1 MKYFNAI
8 TAIVIISLLFSC
20 TKNTKEEN
28 NTQNETPEVF
38 QDKEIISDITSWK
51 RGYYSIIEELYSEI
65 KEQNEELQALEKNIE
80 QITEDNYRDTKEI
93 YKYISNNQNYY
104 TEAKSYITSI
114 QDSILKEKINVILV
128 KSENDFNTYT
138 ENLNLLK
145 ETLKRKE
152 QELTDLYSAM
162 KIIITLHSMEKYQ
175 NNDFPDTS
183 AVKKLIER
191 YENLNE
197 SINTKINN

>member
-1 MKYFNAI
+1 MKYFNTI
-8 TAIVIISLLFSC
+8 TVLVIISLVFSC

-51 RGYYSIIEELYSEI
+51 RGYYSIVEELYSEI

-80 QITEDNYRDTKEI
+80 QIAEDNYRDTKEI

-104 TEAKSYITSI
+104 TEAKKYIISI

-128 KSENDFNTYT
+128 KSEDDFNTYT

-145 ETLKRKE
+145 ENLKRKE

-162 KIIITLHSMEKYQ
+162 KIIVTLRSMETYQ
-175 NNDFPDTS
+175 NNDYPDTT
-183 AVKKLIER
+183 AIIKLVER

-197 SINTKINN
+197 IINTKINN